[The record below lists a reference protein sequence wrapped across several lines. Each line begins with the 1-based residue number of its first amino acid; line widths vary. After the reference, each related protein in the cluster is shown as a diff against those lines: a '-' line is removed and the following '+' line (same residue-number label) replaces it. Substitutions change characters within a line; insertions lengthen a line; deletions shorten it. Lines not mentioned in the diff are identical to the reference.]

1 MRFFPSASWLR
12 RTLDR
17 LPVWARPEWIVTM
30 TAALV
35 VVAGLAVP
43 LAVADDRDDLEN
55 KQDQVQGQINSVQD
69 DIEEASGQV
78 AAISRR
84 LARVRDKLRTA
95 RDRLATAQ
103 GELADARA
111 VSSRL
116 ATQLTK
122 AEERLEVAREKLAQ
136 ARIDVA
142 DQRDEGRDTI
152 IRRATGG
159 NAQLDLIAAYAQGET
174 MEDLLVSQSS
184 AKVITGRQ
192 QQTLD
197 SLVEAEEILAE
208 HRAEVRSARDEVAD
222 AKTAADDNV
231 RTVARLVRHIA
242 AGKNRVAALAS
253 STENARAAVVRA
265 RARDRA
271 ALKRLEKRE
280 ARIKSQILAL
290 SRRQGGSYNGDTGG
304 LLHRPADGPVTSPFG
319 YRTHPIYGYYGL
331 HNGTDFGAGC
341 GSSLWAGE
349 SGTVINTYYD
359 EVYGNRLYLAIG
371 KVNGAS
377 ITLVYNHLSSY
388 AVGQGAHVKRGQ
400 VVGYVGSTGW
410 STGCHLHFTVLRN
423 GEPVDPMGYM

>member
-242 AGKNRVAALAS
+242 AGKNRVAAL
-253 STENARAAVVRA
+253 
-265 RARDRA
+265 
-271 ALKRLEKRE
+271 
-280 ARIKSQILAL
+280 
-290 SRRQGGSYNGDTGG
+290 
-304 LLHRPADGPVTSPFG
+304 
-319 YRTHPIYGYYGL
+319 
-331 HNGTDFGAGC
+331 
-341 GSSLWAGE
+341 
-349 SGTVINTYYD
+349 
-359 EVYGNRLYLAIG
+359 
-371 KVNGAS
+371 
-377 ITLVYNHLSSY
+377 
-388 AVGQGAHVKRGQ
+388 
-400 VVGYVGSTGW
+400 
-410 STGCHLHFTVLRN
+410 
-423 GEPVDPMGYM
+423 